1 MQVPERYLITS
12 ALPYANGP
20 LHVGHIAGAYLPAVI
35 YVRYLR
41 KQKRDVL
48 FICGS
53 DEHGAAIT
61 IQAKKEK
68 QMPVRWMN
76 EEGSTVKLFGP
87 NGYVQV
93 FVDLF
98 KTKWRLM
105 TGAYR
110 IKEHFKGKEAAV

>member
-1 MQVPERYLITS
+1 LQVPERYLITS

-20 LHVGHIAGAYLPAVI
+20 LHVGHIAGAYLPADI

-61 IQAKKEK
+61 IQAKKK
-68 QMPVRWMN
+68 IPLLRQLSIN
-76 EEGSTVKLFGP
+76 II
-87 NGYVQV
+87 
-93 FVDLF
+93 
-98 KTKWRLM
+98 RLLRLLLKVWELVLIFTTELHLQFTM
-105 TGAYR
+105 KHHR
-110 IKEHFKGKEAAV
+110 SFF